1 MHVHVYVY
9 THIHARM
16 HTGKVVLLDGAG
28 RTLKTGGFGIRVEA
42 NAKLCLYN
50 INLIDGAYATH
61 TFSVRSLHLDVVCAD
76 HTHHWEQPASMGS
89 TKCFCREQA
98 RLRWQG
104 GLSRVQTEPSLMWA
118 G

>member
-1 MHVHVYVY
+1 
-9 THIHARM
+9 M
-16 HTGKVVLLDGAG
+16 HTGKAVLLDGAG

-61 TFSVRSLHLDVVCAD
+61 TFSVCSLHLDLVRAG

-89 TKCFCREQA
+89 TQNA
-98 RLRWQG
+98 
-104 GLSRVQTEPSLMWA
+104 SA
-118 G
+118 GNKRD